1 MRLLLTAGCCAALCA
16 MVLPVST
23 SAAGE
28 DEPPLEEILVSGEY
42 PGPGLWKVSKPAGE
56 SEHVLWIF
64 GTLFD
69 TPSGEPTALKWKSR
83 QVEKIVAES
92 QELVYEYQFG
102 LTFEQKVGVFTILR
116 MLPTAL
122 KARKNPDDKTLA
134 DLLPVDVYPRWQMLK
149 AEYLGG
155 SDGIE
160 KWRPFIVAERLRDK
174 AGEKLRPKFSGNQWT
189 AVNQLVQQ
197 NRLRLT
203 MPTYEVKLPN
213 EKLRESMKA
222 FVAKPLNDVECLDV
236 TMKLVEFW
244 GDDAAVNARAL
255 AWARGDLP
263 ALRALPPLPDP
274 DGSCMAALLG
284 SQAVQ
289 DLHLQGLDDPAASGA
304 RAWLEAVDKALADN
318 PSTLAILPVDELL
331 KENGRLSMLRE
342 KGYRVEEPI

>member
-160 KWRPFIVAERLRDK
+160 KWRPFIVAERLR
-174 AGEKLRPKFSGNQWT
+174 
-189 AVNQLVQQ
+189 
-197 NRLRLT
+197 
-203 MPTYEVKLPN
+203 
-213 EKLRESMKA
+213 ESMKA